1 MLVGIVGK
9 PNSGKTTFLNAAALT
24 EYKVAEYP
32 FTTIDA
38 QQGTGYVRIDC
49 VCREL
54 GVEDNPKNSICVDG
68 VRYIP
73 VNLLDVAG
81 LVPDA
86 WQGRGLGN
94 QFLDDLRRADALIH
108 VVDTSGSTDLEGKPI
123 EPGTGN
129 PVKDVEFLE
138 REIAMWFRQIIMR
151 EWPKLTREVE
161 VAKGK
166 LDELLVDRLSGLAIK
181 RFHIKKALQN
191 SKLNPD
197 KPKSWSEDDLYNF
210 SNELQKAAKPMLICA
225 NKIDRKTS
233 AQNLEKLEKKGKL
246 VPSSALAEYMIRKLA
261 EEGAIEYR
269 PGDPEFNV
277 LNPDKIPEK
286 QKEIL
291 EKIREEILNKYG
303 STGVQE
309 SLNQIV
315 FGVLNM
321 IAVYPVE
328 DVNKYS
334 DHDGNILPDVYLVP
348 KGTTARELAYAI
360 HTDLGETFINA
371 VDAKT
376 KKRLAENAEL
386 NDKDIIKIVAAKG
399 ER

>member
-9 PNSGKTTFLNAAALT
+9 PNSGKTTFLNAACLT
-24 EYKVAEYP
+24 EYKVAEFP

-49 VCREL
+49 VCKEL

-73 VNLLDVAG
+73 VNMLDVAG

-108 VVDTSGSTDLEGKPI
+108 VVDTSGSTDLEGKLI

-129 PVKDVEFLE
+129 PVEDVEFLE
-138 REIAMWFRQIIMR
+138 REVAMWFKQIIIR
-151 EWPKLTREVE
+151 EWAKITREVE
-161 VAKGK
+161 AAKGK
-166 LDELLVDRLSGLAIK
+166 LDELLIDRLSGLAIK
-181 RFHIKKALQN
+181 RLHIKKALQD

-197 KPKSWSEDDLYNF
+197 KPKSWSEDDLYSF
-210 SNELQKAAKPMLICA
+210 AHELQKAAKPMLICA

-233 AQNLEKLEKKGKL
+233 AQNLEKLEKKGKV
-246 VPSSALAEYMIRKLA
+246 VPSSALAEYMLRKLA

-269 PGDPEFNV
+269 PGDPEFKV
-277 LNPDKIPEK
+277 LSPDKIPDK
-286 QKEIL
+286 QKDIL
-291 EKIREEILNKYG
+291 ERIWEEIINKYG

-309 SLNQIV
+309 TLNQTV
-315 FGVLNM
+315 FEVLNM
-321 IAVYPVE
+321 ISVYPVE

-334 DHDGNILPDVYLVP
+334 DHDGNVLPDVYLVP
-348 KGTTARELAYAI
+348 KGTTVKELAYAI
-360 HTDLGETFINA
+360 HTDLGETFIYA

-376 KKRLAENAEL
+376 KQRLAENAEL
-386 NDKDIIKIVAAKG
+386 KGKDIIRIVAAKG
-399 ER
+399 QK

>member
-9 PNSGKTTFLNAAALT
+9 PNSGKTTFLNAACLT

-49 VCREL
+49 ICKEL

-108 VVDTSGSTDLEGKPI
+108 VVDASGSTDLEGKPI

-129 PVKDVEFLE
+129 PEEDVEFLE
-138 REIAMWFRQIIMR
+138 REIAMWFKQIIMR
-151 EWPKLTREVE
+151 EWAKLTREVE

-166 LDELLVDRLSGLAIK
+166 FDELLIDRLSGLAIK
-181 RFHIKKALQN
+181 RTDIKKALQN

-210 SNELQKAAKPMLICA
+210 AQELQKAAKPMLICA

-233 AQNLEKLEKKGKL
+233 AQNLEKLNKKGNV
-246 VPSSALAEYMIRKLA
+246 VPASALAEYMLRKLA
-261 EEGAIEYR
+261 KEGVIEYR
-269 PGDPEFNV
+269 AGDPEFKV
-277 LNPDKIPEK
+277 LNPEKIPYK
-286 QKEIL
+286 QKEVL
-291 EKIREEILNKYG
+291 DRIREEILNKYG
-303 STGVQE
+303 YTGVQE
-309 SLNQIV
+309 SLNQTV

-334 DHDGNILPDVYLVP
+334 DHHGNVLPDVYLVP

-360 HTDLGETFINA
+360 HTDLGDTFINA
-371 VDAKT
+371 INAKT
-376 KKRLAENAEL
+376 GKTLSGNAEL
-386 NDKDIIKIVAAKG
+386 KDKDIIRIVAAKG

>member
-1 MLVGIVGK
+1 MLVGIIGK

-49 VCREL
+49 VCKEL
-54 GVEDNPKNSICVDG
+54 GVTDKPKNSMCIDG
-68 VRYIP
+68 IRYIP

-108 VVDTSGSTDLEGKPI
+108 VVDTSASTDIEGKPI
-123 EPGTGN
+123 EPGTGD

-138 REIAMWFRQIIMR
+138 REIAMWFKQIITR
-151 EWPKLTREVE
+151 EWPKLSREVE

-166 LDELLVDRLSGLAIK
+166 LDELLIDRLSGLAIK
-181 RFHIKKALQN
+181 RQHIKIALQN
-191 SKLNPD
+191 LKLNQD
-197 KPKSWSEDDLYNF
+197 KPKSWSEEDLYSF
-210 SNELQKAAKPMLICA
+210 AHELQKAAKPMLICA

-233 AQNLEKLEKKGKL
+233 AQNLEKLEKKGKV
-246 VPSSALAEYMIRKLA
+246 VPASSLAEYMLRKLA

-269 PGDPEFNV
+269 PGDSEFKV
-277 LNPDKIPEK
+277 LSPNKIPDK
-286 QKEIL
+286 QKDIL
-291 EKIREEILNKYG
+291 EKISEEILSKYG

-309 SLNQIV
+309 TLNQTV
-315 FGVLNM
+315 FGILNM

-334 DHDGNILPDVYLVP
+334 DHNGNVLPDVYLIP
-348 KGTTARELAYAI
+348 RGSTARELAYLI

-376 KKRLAENAEL
+376 GKTLSGNAEL
-386 NDKDIIKIVAAKG
+386 NDKDIIRIVAAKG
-399 ER
+399 QK

>member
-38 QQGTGYVRIDC
+38 QQGTGYIRIDC
-49 VCREL
+49 VCKEL

-129 PVKDVEFLE
+129 PVEDVEFLE
-138 REIAMWFRQIIMR
+138 REIAMWFRQIIIR

-181 RFHIKKALQN
+181 RLHIKKALQN
-191 SKLNPD
+191 SKLSPD

-210 SNELQKAAKPMLICA
+210 AYELQKAAKPMLICA

-233 AQNLEKLEKKGKL
+233 AQNLEKLEKKGKV
-246 VPSSALAEYMIRKLA
+246 VPSSALAEYMLRKLA
-261 EEGAIEYR
+261 EGGAIEYR

-277 LNPDKIPEK
+277 LNPGKIPDK
-286 QKEIL
+286 QKDIL
-291 EKIREEILNKYG
+291 EKISEEILNKYG

-309 SLNQIV
+309 ALNQTV

-321 IAVYPVE
+321 ISVYPVE

-334 DHDGNILPDVYLVP
+334 DHDGNVLPDVYLVP
-348 KGTTARELAYAI
+348 KGTTAGELAYVI

-376 KKRLAENAEL
+376 KQRLAENAEL

-399 ER
+399 MK